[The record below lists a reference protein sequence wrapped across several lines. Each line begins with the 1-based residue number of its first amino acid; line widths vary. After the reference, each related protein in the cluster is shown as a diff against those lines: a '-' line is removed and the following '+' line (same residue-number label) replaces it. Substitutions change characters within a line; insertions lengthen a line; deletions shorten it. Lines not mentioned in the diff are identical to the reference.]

1 MDKTAHL
8 SGDFGHDSVNYC
20 VSLTEGRLIKNE

>member
-8 SGDFGHDSVNYC
+8 SADFGHDSVNYC
-20 VSLTEGRLIKNE
+20 VRLTGRRLIKNE

>member
-8 SGDFGHDSVNYC
+8 SEDFEQDSVNYC
-20 VSLTEGRLIKNE
+20 VSLTEECLIKNE

>member
-8 SGDFGHDSVNYC
+8 SEDFEHDSVNYC
-20 VSLTEGRLIKNE
+20 VSLAGRRLIKNE